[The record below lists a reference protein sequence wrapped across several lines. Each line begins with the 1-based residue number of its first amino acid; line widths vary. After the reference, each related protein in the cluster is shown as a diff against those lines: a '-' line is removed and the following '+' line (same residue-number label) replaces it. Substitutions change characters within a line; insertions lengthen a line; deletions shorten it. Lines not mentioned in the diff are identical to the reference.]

1 MNGSRRIEME
11 NEWGSVTVSELSCD
25 TEDPFGRRALT
36 RSWGLFAEGRGK
48 IKRKNIV
55 EKLE

>member
-25 TEDPFGRRALT
+25 AEDPFGRRALT
-36 RSWGLFAEGRGK
+36 LSWGLFAEGRGEDK
-48 IKRKNIV
+48 K
-55 EKLE
+55 EKYCRET